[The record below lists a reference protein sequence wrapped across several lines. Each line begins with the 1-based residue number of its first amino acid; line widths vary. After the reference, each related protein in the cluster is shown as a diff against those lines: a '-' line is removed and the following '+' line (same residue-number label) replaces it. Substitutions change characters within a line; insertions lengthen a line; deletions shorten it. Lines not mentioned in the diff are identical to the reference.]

1 MLKNQIIQERKK
13 QLGLKIDDIVQYVGV
28 SRPTVCR
35 WLAGTT
41 LHITHDKLIR
51 LAQILQTT
59 PQHLNGEDQNSLLK
73 PILGVVKAGYDMFA
87 EENILGYEEVS
98 PQESMQGDYYL
109 KVQGDSMIGSRIY
122 EGDLLY
128 VKSCHDVESGQI
140 AIVLIEGNEV
150 TVKKVIKKEN
160 MLILE
165 ASNPTVETR
174 YYTAKEVEQLPIQ
187 IIGRVIHN
195 KVMF

>member
-1 MLKNQIIQERKK
+1 MLQYKIIKQRKK
-13 QLGLKIDDIVQYVGV
+13 QLKLKIDDIVDYVGV

-41 LHITHDKLIR
+41 QRITPEKLTR
-51 LAQILQTT
+51 LAEILQTT
-59 PQHLNGEDQNSLLK
+59 PDHLNGNDDVSVMK
-73 PILGVVKAGYDMFA
+73 PILGVVKAGYNMFA

-98 PQESMQGDYYL
+98 QQEARLGDFYL
-109 KVQGDSMIGSRIY
+109 RVQGDSMVGARIY

-128 VKSCHDVESGQI
+128 VQACSDVESGQI
-140 AIVLIEGNEV
+140 AIVLINDNEA
-150 TVKKVIKKEN
+150 TVKRVIKKEN

-165 ASNPTVETR
+165 ASNPTVENR
-174 YYTAKEVEQLPIQ
+174 YYTAKEVEEIPIR

-195 KVMF
+195 KVIF